1 MAADIGSK
9 TFGTAALAGSFKDE
23 VTSLLPLLRK
33 MPRRLDRIGAAM
45 ERNEWGINVRL
56 LADERDTRKVMRI
69 ADRAVA
75 ALLSAS
81 IGVVSALLLNVPG
94 GILVTRG
101 LTVVQMIGYLG
112 LMASTVLGLRVLV
125 AISRD
130 RVL

>member
-9 TFGTAALAGSFKDE
+9 TFGTAALVGSVKDE
-23 VTSLLPLLRK
+23 LTSLLPLLRRV
-33 MPRRLDRIGAAM
+33 PRRLDRIGAAM
-45 ERNEWGINVRL
+45 ERNEWGVNVRL
-56 LADERDTRKVMRI
+56 LADERDTRMVVRI

-81 IGVVSALLLNVPG
+81 IGVVSALLLNVQDG
-94 GILVTRG
+94 VLVTAG
-101 LTVVQMIGYLG
+101 LTVVQMTGDLG
-112 LMASTVLGLRVLV
+112 LIASTVLGLRVLV